1 MRNGLV
7 QDVLEDREDREVQA
21 DKRRVWA
28 ARPDREDREDQD
40 NREVP
45 EVRMRN
51 PFADNPQQVAAGSK
65 LEEEEEA
72 CKSCA
77 VVRRRGWYASAG
89 S

>member
-40 NREVP
+40 NREVL

-51 PFADNPQQVAAGSK
+51 PTGGS
-65 LEEEEEA
+65 
-72 CKSCA
+72 
-77 VVRRRGWYASAG
+77 
-89 S
+89 